1 MAIGLYNDLSKVYG
15 AALSD
20 STRNDIL
27 DSAGMQQ
34 YMSDDEKKKREDEQ
48 KAKGMKK
55 GGKVASA
62 SKRADGIAERGKTK
76 GRIV

>member
-20 STRNDIL
+20 ATRNDIL

-34 YMSDDEKKKREDEQ
+34 YMSEDEKKKREEEA

-55 GGKVASA
+55 GGKVVSA
-62 SKRADGIAERGKTK
+62 SKRADGCAERGKTK